1 MSAMEVVNKPH
12 QGRYEALVDDRV
24 AGFAE
29 YRMDGEDV
37 VFTHTEVAD
46 AYEGQG
52 IGSRLVR
59 AALEDVRRQGRRI
72 EPLCPFVHSY
82 IDRHAEYQDL
92 LRSRSDRT

>member
-1 MSAMEVVNKPH
+1 MSDLEVVNKPH
-12 QGRYEALVDDRV
+12 SSRYEALVDDSV

-37 VFTHTEVAD
+37 VFTHTEVDD

-59 AALEDVRRQGRRI
+59 AALEDVRRQGRRL
-72 EPLCPFVHSY
+72 EAQCPFVSSY
-82 IDRHAEYQDL
+82 IDSHPDYQDL
-92 LRSRSDRT
+92 LRSPAGS